1 MNTPKILIVVS
12 AIFSMFSAAAN
23 SETLTL
29 NVEIPQLNVAE
40 YHSPYVAV
48 WLESKSRKSTQI
60 ALWYDIKMADNEG
73 QEWLKDIRQWWRR
86 GGRSLDLPYDGLT
99 SATKGPGSH
108 QIIINLNKAELKDL
122 DAGDYKLRIEAA
134 REVGGRELIEIP
146 LTLPLDKSALPISK
160 SGKSELG
167 KISLSLQTNN

>member
-1 MNTPKILIVVS
+1 MNTPKVLL
-12 AIFSMFSAAAN
+12 IFSTIFSVFSTCAN

-29 NVEIPQLNVAE
+29 DVQIPQLKVAE

-60 ALWYDIKMADNEG
+60 AVWYDVKMADNEG

-86 GGRSLDLPYDGLT
+86 GGRSLDLPYDGIT
-99 SATKGPGSH
+99 SATRGPGSH
-108 QIIINLNKAELKDL
+108 QITIDLNRAELKEL
-122 DAGDYKLRIEAA
+122 KPGDYKLRIEAA

-146 LTLPLDKSALPISK
+146 LTLPLDKTALPISK
-160 SGKSELG
+160 NGTSELG